1 MYASITKAFTFEAAH
16 SLPWVAQEHKCRR
29 LHGHN
34 YRVEITLSGQV
45 PFATGFV
52 VDFFEIEK
60 RVQPLVDQLDHRCL
74 NHIEGLM
81 NPTAENI
88 AAWFIKRLSDLE
100 TLTKIRVYMRMPTA
114 GLRWTSKTSQ
124 TCLPMPT
131 NLTSPSDD

>member
-100 TLTKIRVYMRMPTA
+100 TLTRIRVYENADCWAEMDKQDLSDMPA
-114 GLRWTSKTSQ
+114 DAHQPYKSF
-124 TCLPMPT
+124 
-131 NLTSPSDD
+131 